1 MRLVKAIPFSI
12 GVAALLAPALPH
24 ASATSILASPAIPS
38 AAQAASR
45 ELDFTPTDLRLYQ
58 DPRSGRNFWYLTY
71 EVVNRTGRDQRF
83 APRIDLLTDEGRVV
97 AQGAGVPS
105 QVVKD
110 LKELLQNPLLED
122 QFEILGEVLQG
133 REHAKTGLVVF
144 EASYLEPTELTVFVQ
159 GLSRETKKAPHPK
172 SGEPVTLRKSLR
184 LDYLVPGDPK
194 PTGTVSYPVLARDWT
209 FR

>member
-1 MRLVKAIPFSI
+1 MRLVKAIPFSV
-12 GVAALLAPALPH
+12 GMVVLFAAALPQAHAVAPA
-24 ASATSILASPAIPS
+24 TPAGM
-38 AAQAASR
+38 QAVAR
-45 ELDFTPTDLRLYQ
+45 ELDFTPTDLRLYR
-58 DPRSGRNFWYLTY
+58 DPGSGRNFWYLTY

-83 APRIDLLTDEGRVV
+83 APRIDLLTDEGRVI
-97 AQGAGVPS
+97 AQGSGVPS

-110 LKELLQNPLLED
+110 LKELLGNPLLED

-144 EASYLEPTELTVFVQ
+144 EASDLEPTELAVFVQ
-159 GLSRETKKAPHPK
+159 GLSRETKKAPNPK

-194 PTGTVSYPVLARDWT
+194 PTGTVSYPVLVRDWT